1 MTINYE
7 IQGIEAV
14 NIQSDLYALHM
25 SKLSNLFVPNVA
37 QKGHK
42 ILLRAYH
49 SSFPFFERLL
59 SKKTIKVNSYF
70 FYQRINDTR
79 IPIKE
84 FADGCCFDVLKE
96 TLAIIDESNEWAKTK
111 TDSARVVAER
121 QLAFALRAFHMVA
134 GINSIHDLTLEQF
147 EAFIKPLRT
156 ADDRWKDDIDANK
169 QKALRSIAIVADLL
183 GKTSDFSKITTVQ
196 RSDTKGKTLDL
207 FNGKI
212 PHMLS
217 WVSSWS
223 EYLDFKNL
231 YSANN
236 HHDSFSKFKE
246 YLEESYQQDSFI
258 TEPLLYFSKF
268 RNQSFRTWLE
278 EKVESKKMT
287 SQVMFTVLLH
297 NHDYGNWFISE
308 HMSEVGDDGELVSIG
323 YPLVSPHKF
332 DELRSKYSKDSS
344 SFKPSESTKAS
355 PPLWMIQ
362 RLKEILTEDDF
373 AWPKTKTTEYD
384 SRIVDENGN
393 QVWIPTVTYLY
404 LTMLEIPLR
413 KIQVLR
419 LDSGEGDE
427 YRYDPKTNKWE
438 LNDHPCAYYW
448 KNDPGASVVNRGV
461 FRRVMVN
468 GTLTPAFSF
477 YINSNK
483 TADRD
488 EGFGETSGYEIP
500 WKNDAVIKLMHDLRE
515 WQDKYNPVTYPIK
528 HRDIP
533 ESVFDGKHSDV
544 VLAAIPD
551 RFYLF

>member
-278 EKVESKKMT
+278 EKVESKK
-287 SQVMFTVLLH
+287 
-297 NHDYGNWFISE
+297 
-308 HMSEVGDDGELVSIG
+308 
-323 YPLVSPHKF
+323 
-332 DELRSKYSKDSS
+332 
-344 SFKPSESTKAS
+344 
-355 PPLWMIQ
+355 
-362 RLKEILTEDDF
+362 
-373 AWPKTKTTEYD
+373 
-384 SRIVDENGN
+384 
-393 QVWIPTVTYLY
+393 
-404 LTMLEIPLR
+404 
-413 KIQVLR
+413 
-419 LDSGEGDE
+419 
-427 YRYDPKTNKWE
+427 
-438 LNDHPCAYYW
+438 
-448 KNDPGASVVNRGV
+448 
-461 FRRVMVN
+461 
-468 GTLTPAFSF
+468 
-477 YINSNK
+477 
-483 TADRD
+483 
-488 EGFGETSGYEIP
+488 
-500 WKNDAVIKLMHDLRE
+500 
-515 WQDKYNPVTYPIK
+515 
-528 HRDIP
+528 
-533 ESVFDGKHSDV
+533 
-544 VLAAIPD
+544 
-551 RFYLF
+551 